1 MSDLNESIYHQRI
14 QRLCELLEEDQLDA
28 LIVTHDDE
36 YLSYE
41 LNEDEERLKYIT
53 GFSGSAGYAVI
64 TRNNSEAIQNFL
76 KNGAKLK
83 STING
88 DQVEATKNCAV
99 FVDGRYVVQVKEQTD
114 SEIFDCF
121 NFPAISP
128 TDWICNVLQK
138 NSTVGIDLNCISY
151 KEFLKIKE
159 ELDNFNINLKATD
172 GNLVDKIWE
181 DKPEAVVSD
190 IMIFPDEYN
199 GCPSPQKRQQIAQI
213 LRNKELD
220 ATVICDPESICW
232 LLNIRGRDRKYL
244 PVINCKM
251 VAYSNE
257 ALEWYINTDHFKDDT
272 LLERLQEHIGHID
285 IFSEDKFD
293 DVLERL
299 CSSSCTVY
307 VDPDT
312 TNAHTLLSL
321 YEGGAQV
328 IEGIGLCQLPKATKN
343 HIEIAGEY
351 KAHIKD
357 GIAMCRFL

>member
-88 DQVEATKNCAV
+88 DQVEATKNSAV

-114 SEIFDCF
+114 SDIFDCF

-151 KEFLKIKE
+151 KEFLK
-159 ELDNFNINLKATD
+159 L
-172 GNLVDKIWE
+172 
-181 DKPEAVVSD
+181 
-190 IMIFPDEYN
+190 
-199 GCPSPQKRQQIAQI
+199 
-213 LRNKELD
+213 
-220 ATVICDPESICW
+220 
-232 LLNIRGRDRKYL
+232 
-244 PVINCKM
+244 
-251 VAYSNE
+251 
-257 ALEWYINTDHFKDDT
+257 
-272 LLERLQEHIGHID
+272 
-285 IFSEDKFD
+285 
-293 DVLERL
+293 
-299 CSSSCTVY
+299 SSS
-307 VDPDT
+307 
-312 TNAHTLLSL
+312 SL
-321 YEGGAQV
+321 
-328 IEGIGLCQLPKATKN
+328 IFKN
-343 HIEIAGEY
+343 S
-351 KAHIKD
+351 
-357 GIAMCRFL
+357 L

>member
-151 KEFLKIKE
+151 KKKKKIISGSNIVFSRNYTKPI
-159 ELDNFNINLKATD
+159 INLKFLHFIVYFTYI
-172 GNLVDKIWE
+172 LKIE
-181 DKPEAVVSD
+181 
-190 IMIFPDEYN
+190 IHIIY
-199 GCPSPQKRQQIAQI
+199 
-213 LRNKELD
+213 
-220 ATVICDPESICW
+220 
-232 LLNIRGRDRKYL
+232 
-244 PVINCKM
+244 
-251 VAYSNE
+251 
-257 ALEWYINTDHFKDDT
+257 FK
-272 LLERLQEHIGHID
+272 
-285 IFSEDKFD
+285 
-293 DVLERL
+293 
-299 CSSSCTVY
+299 
-307 VDPDT
+307 T
-312 TNAHTLLSL
+312 TNALLIVEHFRQKQFL
-321 YEGGAQV
+321 Y
-328 IEGIGLCQLPKATKN
+328 LFFPKFATSN
-343 HIEIAGEY
+343 FNC
-351 KAHIKD
+351 KAYIINIKTIIFIMS
-357 GIAMCRFL
+357 GCIFNNV

>member
-151 KEFLKIKE
+151 KEFLKTKE

-293 DVLERL
+293 DVLER
-299 CSSSCTVY
+299 SC
-307 VDPDT
+307 
-312 TNAHTLLSL
+312 
-321 YEGGAQV
+321 
-328 IEGIGLCQLPKATKN
+328 
-343 HIEIAGEY
+343 
-351 KAHIKD
+351 
-357 GIAMCRFL
+357 